1 MKLNYSKLK
10 IQITLFVLLFAS
22 SIMQAQVNASR
33 QADQYLSQK
42 GEVTFSFK
50 INDVSELETMTSE
63 MSILNYDPNTRT
75 VYAWA
80 NTEQFRRFQASN
92 RTFQVNSE
100 DNEATGIV
108 MSNELPASQNR
119 GPYPLTF
126 PLTAYPTYADYAT
139 QMQEF
144 AINHPD
150 ICELVDI
157 GGTTEG
163 VAGGNKRL
171 LFLKLSDN
179 IGTEEAEPKVM
190 YTSSI
195 HGDEITGYPLMLNL
209 INYFITAYKNT
220 GHSDHLRIKNLI
232 DNSEVWINPM
242 ANPDGTYYNN
252 ATNTSVVN
260 ARRANANGLDLNR
273 NYPDNVY
280 GPHSNGHTA
289 YELETQH
296 FMNLAANTHF
306 VLSANFHGGVEVV
319 NYPWDNTNDRHPD
332 DDWFMQISREYADNA
347 QANSPNG
354 YMDDLNNGITH
365 GADWYLVYGGRQ
377 DYMNFTHQCKETTME
392 LSNTK
397 LIPSN
402 QLVSHWNYN
411 REALI
416 EYLIQGTYGFQGK
429 VKDAVSGDPIEAT
442 IKLVGH
448 DAVGSHTV
456 SNLPHGDFYR
466 PVFAG
471 TYNILIEAPCYQ
483 PVTLT
488 NETIANYQTIALADV
503 LLTPLTAT
511 APTSLNTSGTDASST
526 NASWTAA
533 TADSFDLRY
542 REVGTPTWTDILGI
556 TSNPYQIT
564 GLSPNTTYEFQVK
577 SYCGSNSTAYS
588 SSQQFTTTNINYCNA
603 QGGNISDEFIG
614 IVTINGTSN
623 NTVNATTS
631 GYSDFTASTIFS
643 DLDIVSNAT
652 GNTIN
657 VTKVWPGSN
666 YREAV
671 TAWVDFNQNGTFEG
685 TEIIFSSSSSTN
697 NPVSGTFNVPSDAA
711 LGTTRM
717 RVLMKYYSGAGNNA
731 NNPCETFNY
740 GEVEDYTINIVDE
753 TTNSEPPNAVCQN
766 ITVQLDNTGNATI
779 VATDVDGG
787 STDDV
792 AITNFSIDIN
802 SFDCSDIGTPINV
815 TLTVT
820 DADGQT
826 DTCTATV
833 TVVDQIDPEFQNIPA
848 NILLTC
854 GSNQPTWTDPTA
866 TDNCDNTLTVI
877 RTDGTGLN
885 SGDLFPNGITTI
897 SYSVTDDS
905 GNINTVSFNV
915 NVTVDNQ
922 NPDAIC
928 KNLTVQLDA
937 NGNATIT
944 ASQINNGSSDNCG
957 IASISASPIAFTCAD
972 IGTNNVTLT
981 VTDANGNSD
990 TCIAV
995 ITVTLQDEPTTALEC
1010 WETRSF
1016 DTDSCSWIVTGTQ
1029 PTEPTATNCWDN
1041 YVFNSGNCSWENQG
1055 TQPTEPTATNC
1066 WDNYVFNTG
1075 NCSWENQGSQPTEP
1089 TATNCWD
1096 NYVFNTDN
1104 CTWENQGSQ
1113 PAEPT
1118 ATNCWDNYVFNTD
1131 NCSWEN
1137 QGSQPTKPT
1146 ATNCWDNYVFNSGNC
1161 SWENQ
1166 GSQPAEPTA
1175 TNCWDNYVF
1184 NTGNCSWENQ
1194 GTQPVEPTAANC
1206 WDNYVFNT
1214 GNCTWDNQ
1222 GSQPAEPTAINCWDN
1237 YVFNTGNCTWENQGT
1252 QPTEPTAT
1260 NCWDNY
1266 VFNVGNCSWENQG
1279 TQPTE
1284 PTATNCWD
1292 NYVFNVGNCSW
1303 ENQGTQ
1309 PTEPTAT
1316 NCWDNYVFN
1325 TGNCT
1330 WENQGTQ
1337 PAEPTATNCWDNY
1350 VFNTGNCT
1358 WENQGSQPAE
1368 PTATNCW
1375 DNYVFNTGNCTW
1387 ENQGTQPVEPTAT
1400 NCWDNYVFNT
1410 GNCTWENQGTQSVEP
1425 TATNCWDNY
1434 VFNVGNCTWE
1444 NQGSQPAEPTATNCW
1459 DNYVFNTG
1467 NCTWEN
1473 QGTQP
1478 VEPTAANCWDNYV
1491 FNTGNCTWEN
1501 QGSQPVEPTATNC
1514 WDNYVFN
1521 TGNCTW
1527 ENQGTQPAEPTA
1539 TNCWD
1544 NYVFNS
1550 GNCTWEN
1557 QGTQPTEPTSLE
1569 CWETATFNT
1578 ATCVWDVTNDG
1589 DTVDPVCN
1597 IQNITVELDAF
1608 GNATITAD
1616 QIDNGSTD
1624 ACGID
1629 TISVTPNTFD
1639 SNDIGDNNVV
1649 FTVTDNSG
1657 NTSNCNAIV
1666 TVMESTLSNPTFDY
1680 ENVSIQP
1687 NPFNNYIQISLP
1699 TSIANDLFTIQL
1711 FDVNG
1716 RLVYNQIQSGKQGT
1730 LTVQGLDK
1738 LQQGPYFIKLINKN
1752 NGYSVVKKLIR
1763 F

>member
-42 GEVTFSFK
+42 GEVTFSFQ

-252 ATNTSVVN
+252 ATNTSVAN

-273 NYPDNVY
+273 NYPDNVN

-319 NYPWDNTNDRHPD
+319 NYPWDNTYDRHAD

-354 YMDDLNNGITH
+354 YMDDLDNGITH
-365 GADWYLVYGGRQ
+365 GADWYRVYGGRQ

-402 QLVSHWNYN
+402 QLVNHWNYN

-429 VKDAVSGDPIEAT
+429 VKDAISGDPIEAT

-488 NETIANYQTIALADV
+488 NQSIANYQTITLADV

-511 APTSLNTSGTDASST
+511 APTNLNTSGTDATST
-526 NASWTAA
+526 SAAWTAT

-542 REVGTPTWTDILGI
+542 REVGSPTWTDILGN

-588 SSQQFTTTNINYCNA
+588 ESEQFTTTNITYCNA
-603 QGGNISDEFIG
+603 QGDDVSEEYIGN
-614 IVTINGTSN
+614 VNINGVDN
-623 NTVNATTS
+623 NTVGSTAS
-631 GYSDFTASTIFS
+631 GYSDFTTSAIFS
-643 DLDIVSNAT
+643 NLDIVTNAT
-652 GNTIN
+652 GNTIS
-657 VTKVWPGSN
+657 VTKHWTGSAFD
-666 YREAV
+666 EAV
-671 TAWVDFNQNGTFEG
+671 TVWIDFNQNGTFE
-685 TEIIFSSSSSTN
+685 TAERIFRSNSSTIT
-697 NPVSGTFNVPSDAA
+697 PVSGTFDIPSNAV
-711 LGTTRM
+711 LGNTRM
-717 RVLMKYYSGAGNNA
+717 RVLMKYYGGTGSNA
-731 NNPCETFNY
+731 NDPCETFNY

-915 NVTVDNQ
+915 NVTLDNQ
-922 NPDAIC
+922 KPDAIC
-928 KNLTVQLDA
+928 QNLTLQLDA
-937 NGNATIT
+937 NGNASIT

-957 IASISASPIAFTCAD
+957 IASITASQTAFTCAD
-972 IGTNNVTLT
+972 IGANNVTLT

-995 ITVTLQDEPTTALEC
+995 VTITLQD
-1010 WETRSF
+1010 
-1016 DTDSCSWIVTGTQ
+1016 
-1029 PTEPTATNCWDN
+1029 
-1041 YVFNSGNCSWENQG
+1041 
-1055 TQPTEPTATNC
+1055 
-1066 WDNYVFNTG
+1066 
-1075 NCSWENQGSQPTEP
+1075 
-1089 TATNCWD
+1089 
-1096 NYVFNTDN
+1096 
-1104 CTWENQGSQ
+1104 
-1113 PAEPT
+1113 
-1118 ATNCWDNYVFNTD
+1118 
-1131 NCSWEN
+1131 
-1137 QGSQPTKPT
+1137 
-1146 ATNCWDNYVFNSGNC
+1146 
-1161 SWENQ
+1161 
-1166 GSQPAEPTA
+1166 
-1175 TNCWDNYVF
+1175 
-1184 NTGNCSWENQ
+1184 
-1194 GTQPVEPTAANC
+1194 
-1206 WDNYVFNT
+1206 
-1214 GNCTWDNQ
+1214 
-1222 GSQPAEPTAINCWDN
+1222 
-1237 YVFNTGNCTWENQGT
+1237 
-1252 QPTEPTAT
+1252 
-1260 NCWDNY
+1260 
-1266 VFNVGNCSWENQG
+1266 
-1279 TQPTE
+1279 E

-1330 WENQGTQ
+1330 WENQGSQPTEPTATNCWDNYVFNVGNCTWENQGTQPTEPTATNCWDNYVFNVGNCTWDNQGSQPVEPTATNCWDNYVFNVGNCTWENQGSQ

-1387 ENQGTQPVEPTAT
+1387 ENQGSQPAEPTAI

-1410 GNCTWENQGTQSVEP
+1410 
-1425 TATNCWDNY
+1425 
-1434 VFNVGNCTWE
+1434 GNCTWE

-1459 DNYVFNTG
+1459 DNYVFNVG
-1467 NCTWEN
+1467 NCSWEN

-1478 VEPTAANCWDNYV
+1478 TEPTATNCWDNYVFNTDNCSWENQGSQPTEPTATNCWDNYV
-1491 FNTGNCTWEN
+1491 FNTGNCSWEN
-1501 QGSQPVEPTATNC
+1501 QGSQPAQPTATNC

-1544 NYVFNS
+1544 NYVFNL
-1550 GNCTWEN
+1550 GNCSWENQGSQPSEPTATNCWDNYVFNTGDCTWEN
-1557 QGTQPTEPTSLE
+1557 QGTQPTEPTGLE

-1608 GNATITAD
+1608 GNSTITAD